1 MPKIFDWKENIN
13 KKELE
18 EVIEVLKNDGII
30 IFPTDTVYGIGGNCF
45 SEKAIRKIFKD
56 KSRPEQ
62 KPINVLTNNIEK
74 IQKVAKNISK
84 KEKEIINKYMPGAV
98 TIILDKK
105 EEVPNILT
113 AGLDTIGVRIP
124 NNKIALEILRKF
136 ENPLATTSVNISGD
150 LPGLEIQDFIEEFKD
165 KVDIII
171 DGGKS
176 KIGIASTIVRVDK
189 NSKINVLRKGSI
201 ELWKKF
207 ILY

>member
-74 IQKVAKNISK
+74 IKKVAKNISK

-171 DGGKS
+171 DGGNGFRS
-176 KIGIASTIVRVDK
+176 S
-189 NSKINVLRKGSI
+189 
-201 ELWKKF
+201 F
-207 ILY
+207 

>member
-74 IQKVAKNISK
+74 IKKVAKNISK

-201 ELWKKF
+201 EL
-207 ILY
+207 

>member
-124 NNKIALEILRKF
+124 NNKIALEILKEF

-201 ELWKKF
+201 EL
-207 ILY
+207 

>member
-1 MPKIFDWKENIN
+1 MSEIFNWKKNIN

-30 IFPTDTVYGIGGNCF
+30 IFPTDTVYGIGCNCF

-74 IQKVAKNISK
+74 IQKVAKNIS
-84 KEKEIINKYMPGAV
+84 EKEEEIIKKYMPGAI
-98 TIILDKK
+98 TIILNKK
-105 EEVPNILT
+105 ENVPSILT

-124 NNKIALEILRKF
+124 NNKIALDILKNF
-136 ENPLATTSVNISGD
+136 EHPLATTSVNVSGN
-150 LPGLEIQDFIEEFKD
+150 LPGIELEDFLEEFKD

-176 KIGIASTIVRVDK
+176 KIGIASTIVRIDE
-189 NSKINVLRKGSI
+189 NSKINILRKGSI
-201 ELWKKF
+201 KL
-207 ILY
+207 

>member
-1 MPKIFDWKENIN
+1 MSKIFDWKKNIN

-18 EVIEVLKNDGII
+18 EVIEILKNDGVI
-30 IFPTDTVYGIGGNCF
+30 IFPTDTVYGIGCNCF

-74 IQKVAKNISK
+74 IQKVTENISK
-84 KEKEIINKYMPGAV
+84 KEEEIIEKYMPGAL
-98 TIILDKK
+98 TIILNKK
-105 EEVPNILT
+105 GDVPSILT

-124 NNKIALEILRKF
+124 NNEIALDILNNF
-136 ENPLATTSVNISGD
+136 EYPLATTSVNISGD
-150 LPGLEIQDFIEEFKD
+150 LPGLEIQDFIEKFKD

-176 KIGIASTIVRVDK
+176 EIGIASTIVRIDE
-189 NSKINVLRKGSI
+189 NSKINILREGSV
-201 ELWKKF
+201 KC
-207 ILY
+207 

>member
-1 MPKIFDWKENIN
+1 MSKIFDWKENIN
-13 KKELE
+13 KEELK

-30 IFPTDTVYGIGGNCF
+30 IFPTDTVYGIGCNCF

-84 KEKEIINKYMPGAV
+84 KEEEVIKKYMPGAL
-98 TIILDKK
+98 TIILNKK
-105 EEVPNILT
+105 EEVPSILT
-113 AGLDTIGVRIP
+113 AGLDSIGVRIP
-124 NNKIALEILRKF
+124 NNKIALDILKNF
-136 ENPLATTSVNISGD
+136 EYPLATTSVNISGNM
-150 LPGLEIQDFIEEFKD
+150 PGIELEDFLNEFKD

-176 KIGIASTIVRVDK
+176 EIGIASTIVRIDEDE
-189 NSKINVLRKGSI
+189 KINILREGNIK
-201 ELWKKF
+201 L
-207 ILY
+207 

>member
-13 KKELE
+13 KEELE

-30 IFPTDTVYGIGGNCF
+30 IFPTDTVYGIGCNCF

-74 IQKVAKNISK
+74 IQKVAKNISR
-84 KEKEIINKYMPGAV
+84 KEEEIIKKYMPGALTV
-98 TIILDKK
+98 ILNKK
-105 EEVPNILT
+105 EEVPSILT

-124 NNKIALEILRKF
+124 NNKIALDILKNF
-136 ENPLATTSVNISGD
+136 EYPLATTSVNVSGTM
-150 LPGLEIQDFIEEFKD
+150 PGIELEDFLDEFKD
-165 KVDIII
+165 KVNIII

-176 KIGIASTIVRVDK
+176 EIGIASTIVRIDEDEKV
-189 NSKINVLRKGSI
+189 NILREGSI
-201 ELWKKF
+201 KL
-207 ILY
+207 

>member
-201 ELWKKF
+201 EL
-207 ILY
+207 

>member
-62 KPINVLTNNIEK
+62 KPINVLTNNIDK

-124 NNKIALEILRKF
+124 NNKIALEILKEF

-201 ELWKKF
+201 EL
-207 ILY
+207 